1 MAKIIF
7 VTVLS
12 ALRCAFL
19 FLSEMEV
26 RDVSEEF
33 FNIYDVEYID
43 VVRLDKDGNKL
54 PIAKR

>member
-1 MAKIIF
+1 MAKIVF

-12 ALRCAFL
+12 ALRRAFL
-19 FLSEMEV
+19 LSEMEI
-26 RDVSEEF
+26 RDAAEEF
-33 FNIYDVEYID
+33 FNIYGVEYID